1 MMEKLEISEESDS
14 KTALL
19 QNLENKIVDLQAQ
32 LRTVREQIEKGLVG
46 SDKTVSSNLSS
57 KSYVPNPFSAYRG
70 GGAPAGGRSSYR
82 GRGYNPGYRGGGRGS
97 AGRGRGGRF
106 QNPFVNSNVFGSP
119 SPQQGDDSGVTA
131 NDSYDGTD
139 S

>member
-32 LRTVREQIEKGLVG
+32 LRTVREQIEKGLVA
-46 SDKTVSSNLSS
+46 SDKPSASSLSS

-70 GGAPAGGRSSYR
+70 GGAPGGRSSYR

-97 AGRGRGGRF
+97 GGRGRGGRV

-119 SPQQGDDSGVTA
+119 SQQQADDSGITG
-131 NDSYDGTD
+131 NDSYDGAD